1 MTKQEYM
8 EQLEKRLRRLPR
20 EDFEHAVSYFE
31 EYFADAGEENEAQ
44 AIEDLGTP
52 QQAAD
57 QIIRDMAMDYAAEP
71 VHNVKKGFHALWIV
85 LLAICA
91 APAAVPLMI
100 CGVALILAAVIT
112 VCAILAAVLIVAV
125 CSAITGPVT
134 MIAGFTVL
142 GRSIPV
148 FLCCIG
154 MGLAATGAGA
164 ALTYGMGLLCKSFLS
179 MTVRAVGKM
188 IQKGGREHA

>member
-8 EQLEKRLRRLPR
+8 EQLEKRLRRLPK

-57 QIIRDMAMDYAAEP
+57 QIIRDMALDYAKEP
-71 VHNVKKGFHALWIV
+71 VPNVKKGFRALWIV
-85 LLAICA
+85 LLAIFA
-91 APAAVPLMI
+91 APIAVPLMG
-100 CGVALILAAVIT
+100 CGVLLVLAAVVT
-112 VCAILAAVLIVAV
+112 VCAILFALLMIAVASV
-125 CSAITGPVT
+125 ITGPVT
-134 MIAGFTVL
+134 IMAGFTVL

-148 FLCCIG
+148 FLCCLG
-154 MGLAATGAGA
+154 MGLAATGVGA
-164 ALTYGMGLLCKSFLS
+164 ALTYGMGLLCRSFLS
-179 MTVRAVGKM
+179 WTIKVIGKM